1 MPSVACFLQ
10 NEENSYMKTPDSASQ
25 QRSIYQSLHK
35 LMQKVPI
42 RKIIFKMQAKHNVK
56 RIVETLAHHPYWIT
70 LGLWMG

>member
-1 MPSVACFLQ
+1 MLSVACFLQ
-10 NEENSYMKTPDSASQ
+10 NEENSYMKKPDSASQ
-25 QRSIYQSLHK
+25 QWSIYQSLHK

-56 RIVETLAHHPYWIT
+56 MIIQTLPHHLYWIT